1 MHISRKH
8 LHMNSGHGRWTWL
21 QLPTKVHYS
30 KHTEAKFLPNL
41 RLHLQFTQMPRSPD
55 LAIFDDD
62 NDDDDTTDYFT
73 PCACIRGNY
82 IMGFM

>member
-1 MHISRKH
+1 
-8 LHMNSGHGRWTWL
+8 MNSGHGRWAWL

-30 KHTEAKFLPNL
+30 KHTEAKFSPKLTL
-41 RLHLQFTQMPRSPD
+41 YLQFTQMPRSPD

-62 NDDDDTTDYFT
+62 DDDDDDDDITDYFI